1 MNYIDNY
8 FNLSDKVVAITG
20 GAGFL
25 CSEMALGFHHAGCAV
40 SVLDSNLGGAEKIV
54 KTIENEGG
62 KAIALEMNASKKED
76 FKYCLKEVVKE
87 FGQVDILVNGAGI
100 NAPTP
105 FLDITEEEWDDC
117 MAVNV
122 KGVWNSCRVVVP
134 TMRKCG
140 GGSIIN
146 MASLAAT
153 YGLPFCLHYT
163 ASKAAVIG
171 ITRGLARELGRHW
184 IRVNAVAPSAVA
196 TEGTRDFFGD
206 KFEHATEVIRS
217 NQSLRRTLEPADVA
231 GQVVYLASDASR
243 FVTGQTLM
251 VDGGTTLL

>member
-1 MNYIDNY
+1 MTDMLEGKVAIVTGAARGLGRM
-8 FNLSDKVVAITG
+8 FSCKLAHAGAVVVAIDQN
-20 GAGFL
+20 
-25 CSEMALGFHHAGCAV
+25 SCAETV
-40 SVLDSNLGGAEKIV
+40 EEIEKNGDRGTSHQADVTDQKSLKDMAEKVTQDYGRI
-54 KTIENEGG
+54 
-62 KAIALEMNASKKED
+62 
-76 FKYCLKEVVKE
+76 
-87 FGQVDILVNGAGI
+87 DILVN
-100 NAPTP
+100 NAALYANLTSAP
-105 FLDITEEEWDDC
+105 FDNLTEEEWDDC

>member
-1 MNYIDNY
+1 MTNMLEGKVAIVTGAARGLGQMYSCELARAGAVVVAADRNNCAETVAEIKKNGDRGTSY
-8 FNLSDKVVAITG
+8 QADVTDHKSLKDMADKVTRDYGRI
-20 GAGFL
+20 
-25 CSEMALGFHHAGCAV
+25 
-40 SVLDSNLGGAEKIV
+40 
-54 KTIENEGG
+54 
-62 KAIALEMNASKKED
+62 
-76 FKYCLKEVVKE
+76 
-87 FGQVDILVNGAGI
+87 DILVN
-100 NAPTP
+100 NAALYANLTSAP
-105 FLDITEEEWDDC
+105 FDNLTEEEWDDC

-122 KGVWNSCRVVVP
+122 KGVWNACRAVVP
-134 TMRKCG
+134 TMRECD

-184 IRVNAVAPSAVA
+184 IRVNAIAPSAVA